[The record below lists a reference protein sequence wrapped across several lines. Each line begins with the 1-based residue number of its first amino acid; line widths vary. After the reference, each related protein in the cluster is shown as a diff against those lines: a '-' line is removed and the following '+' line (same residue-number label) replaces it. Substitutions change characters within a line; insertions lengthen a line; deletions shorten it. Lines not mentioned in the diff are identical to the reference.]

1 MTGNTAYRI
10 KKRGDTL
17 RRYNLLDEK
26 WIAVIRLDG
35 QGTELVSLKELF
47 AHAQDYYDLAG
58 EMKTQDFAVLRFLLA
73 VVQTV
78 FSRFDSEGNPYEM
91 MEIDRETFRQLE
103 PVEMEDFDDED
114 PLFDTWLALW
124 QKGAF
129 PEIVQVYLEKWR
141 EHFNLFDE
149 QVPFCQITQAE
160 MDQLAAGG
168 GQFFGKNLNRTISE
182 SNNKSALFAPAAE
195 EAKDRLSYDQ
205 LVRWLLTF
213 QGYTGTGDKKKV
225 RNTSLPCSKGWLY
238 DLGGVYLKGHNLFE
252 TLMLN
257 CILSVEFDKDIDD
270 DILRV
275 QNPAWERSPAENVE
289 VCFDHRID
297 NRAALYTSWSR
308 AISFDQDYQEG
319 NPFSCYIAK
328 LPEIEHTDNFL
339 EPMTCWSWNKTG
351 PNKDH
356 FLPKKH
362 RPEEAIWRNFSAL
375 MGVDGEEGAKFRKPG
390 ILAWYYKICKSGS
403 MDALAHLK
411 ITISSVSM
419 RDDGNAT
426 SWSPVDEIIDEIQM
440 ETAVLVDDNKDGWLA
455 QINSLVNTSRSQI
468 DQTLGR
474 FLRQLTVIRG
484 FDSKDNHLVNQGREE
499 LYQEIDRSFRNW
511 LYGIQESDSMND
523 KALEWYSIL
532 ERAIREHGDRIYRS
546 ASLRDLKGIN
556 TDGKSLNIATAY
568 NSFVRQINI
577 QFHQNA

>member
-1 MTGNTAYRI
+1 MG
-10 KKRGDTL
+10 
-17 RRYNLLDEK
+17 RYNLLDEK

-91 MEIDRETFRQLE
+91 MEIDRETFRQLG

-129 PEIVQVYLEKWR
+129 PEIVQLYLEKWR
-141 EHFNLFDE
+141 GHFNLFDE
-149 QVPFCQITQAE
+149 QFPFCQVTQAE
-160 MDQLAAGG
+160 RDSINKEKKEKVNG
-168 GQFFGKNLNRTISE
+168 FGKTLNRTISE
-182 SNNKSALFAPAAE
+182 SSNKVALFSPVIDNV
-195 EAKDRLSYDQ
+195 KDRLTYEQ
-205 LVRWLLTF
+205 LIRWLITY
-213 QGYTGTGDKKKV
+213 QGYSGTGDKIKAGDK
-225 RNTSLPCSKGWLY
+225 NLQYSKGWLY

-257 CILSVEFDKDIDD
+257 CILSVEFDKAFDD
-270 DILRV
+270 EILRV
-275 QNPAWERSPAENVE
+275 QTPAWERSPAENVE
-289 VCFDHRID
+289 VYFDHRID

-319 NPFSCYIAK
+319 KPFSCYIAK
-328 LPEIEHTDNFL
+328 LPEIEHMDNFL
-339 EPMTCWSWNKTG
+339 EPMTCWSWNRTG

-375 MGVDGEEGAKFRKPG
+375 MGVDDEEGVKFRKPG
-390 ILAWYYKICKSGS
+390 ILAWYYKVCKSGS
-403 MDALAHLK
+403 MDALAHMR
-411 ITISSVSM
+411 ITIGSVSM
-419 RDDGNAT
+419 RDDGNSA

-440 ETAVLVDDNKDGWLA
+440 ETAVLVDDNKDGWLE
-455 QINSLVNTSRSQI
+455 QINSLVNTSRSRI
-468 DQTLGR
+468 DKTLGK
-474 FLRQLTVIRG
+474 FLEQITQIREFNKKG
-484 FDSKDNHLVNQGREE
+484 KKDKKDKIDNHLVNQGREE